1 MLALLLLRSN
11 VHSYYITRCFHL
23 VLLNFLIAEC
33 PANLTYAPEG
43 GYCVEFIVTMKPSE
57 ELATYEG
64 IQECLVTNI
73 NNAIENGDLYKTIN
87 DISGQKTILT
97 GLGAPGAGV
106 DYREKN
112 KEQAVTTDDGE
123 SSAGGLNG
131 GFIFL
136 IILALFALPLIM
148 AIVFKL
154 RERKEAEMAQVR
166 EFAGEP
172 AKDTDLENP
181 PTPPPADISVSV
193 AEEEEEKRGDDES
206 DAPSVWSEGRGSQS
220 DLASTEDPASPE
232 RMSKAMKGSSLAAM
246 GVASAMATNLYE
258 KKSKSEDEQ
267 DVKELEDIKA
277 EVRRLVEKTAP
288 GKTAEE
294 LLSAYEGKEEELVSH
309 LRRLDRETS

>member
-1 MLALLLLRSN
+1 
-11 VHSYYITRCFHL
+11 
-23 VLLNFLIAEC
+23 
-33 PANLTYAPEG
+33 
-43 GYCVEFIVTMKPSE
+43 MKPSE

-64 IQECLVTNI
+64 VQECLVTNI
-73 NNAIENGDLYKTIN
+73 NKAIENGDLYNTIN

-154 RERKEAEMAQVR
+154 REKKEAEMAQVR

-181 PTPPPADISVSV
+181 PTPPPADISVV
-193 AEEEEEKRGDDES
+193 ADEEEEKRGDDES

-258 KKSKSEDEQ
+258 KKSNSEDEQ
-267 DVKELEDIKA
+267 EVKELEDIKA

-294 LLSAYEGKEEELVSH
+294 LLSAYEGKEEELVTH